1 MEAERRGPLVIECTR
16 GPAVESRHLV
26 DAAVVDP
33 AGRLVRGWGET
44 ETVVY
49 PRSAIKSVQALPL
62 IESGAAERYAVS
74 DEEIALACSSHNG
87 QPGHLA
93 VVRGW
98 LARAG
103 LGEDD
108 LECGPH
114 LPYHTP
120 SAHACVRAGED
131 GLAVHNMCS
140 GKHTAFLVTARA
152 LGEPTRGYI
161 GRDHPVQQRVSAAI
175 AALSGHD
182 LERAPWATDDCS
194 IPTIGLPLSALAR
207 AAAHIAD
214 PAGLAEERRAA
225 IARVRRAVA
234 GHPFMVAGDG
244 RACTRIIETA
254 GARVLVKF
262 GAEGVFFA
270 ALYESGLGLALK
282 VRDGATRAADAAI
295 AAMLDRLGVLDD
307 RDREALADMLD
318 KPLRNWAGRL
328 IGAVHPAREDEPAA

>member
-1 MEAERRGPLVIECTR
+1 MPIETRAQPPLAVECRR

-33 AGRLVRGWGET
+33 AGRLVQGWGET
-44 ETVVY
+44 DAVVY
-49 PRSAIKSVQALPL
+49 PRSAIKSVQVLPL
-62 IESGAAERYAVS
+62 IESGAAERFAVT

-87 QPGHLA
+87 QEAHVE

-103 LGEDD
+103 LGESD

-120 SAHACVRAGED
+120 SAHACVRAGEA
-131 GLAVHNMCS
+131 GRAVYNMCS
-140 GKHTAFLVTARA
+140 GKHAAFLVTARA
-152 LGEPTRGYI
+152 LGEPTQGYI
-161 GRDHPVQQRVSAAI
+161 ARDHPVQQRVAAAI

-182 LERAPWATDDCS
+182 LERAPWAIDGCS

-207 AAAHIAD
+207 AAARIAD
-214 PAGLAEERRAA
+214 PAGLEDERRAA
-225 IARVRRAVA
+225 IMRVRHAVA

-254 GARVLVKF
+254 GERVLVKF

-270 ALYESGLGLALK
+270 ALYGSGLGLALK
-282 VRDGATRAADAAI
+282 VRDGATRAADAAV
-295 AAMLDRLGVLDD
+295 AALLDRLGVLDD
-307 RDREALADMLD
+307 RDRAALADMLD
-318 KPLRNWAGRL
+318 KPLHNWAGRL
-328 IGAVHPAREDEPAA
+328 VGAVRPTQDG